1 MKILSIIGAS
11 TFGNTTEVL
20 RYFKS
25 QLEKCGGYEFE
36 DLYLQDHKIDF
47 CTGCHSCIMLGQE
60 KCPHYLAVKEI
71 EDKMMQADGVILATP
86 GYMFSVS
93 GIMKNFL
100 DHVAYNCHRP
110 KYFGKKIFLI
120 SSCTKWQEEGVFIPM
135 KTWAQGAGFDLCGS
149 MYIDMMPFPYSE
161 GELEKRRNKV
171 NEAAFSFDKIIKEKK
186 EIKPEFSRIMIF
198 HAFRTMSAMFPKVM
212 QADYRYF
219 SDKKAYDKNS
229 KWYIPAKIPFFKNFM
244 AGIIE
249 KKMKSSI
256 MSMVDQEKSEKAD
269 GVFRNKL

>member
-1 MKILSIIGAS
+1 
-11 TFGNTTEVL
+11 
-20 RYFKS
+20 
-25 QLEKCGGYEFE
+25 
-36 DLYLQDHKIDF
+36 
-47 CTGCHSCIMLGQE
+47 
-60 KCPHYLAVKEI
+60 
-71 EDKMMQADGVILATP
+71 
-86 GYMFSVS
+86 
-93 GIMKNFL
+93 
-100 DHVAYNCHRP
+100 
-110 KYFGKKIFLI
+110 
-120 SSCTKWQEEGVFIPM
+120 
-135 KTWAQGAGFDLCGS
+135 

-161 GELEKRRNKV
+161 SELEKRRNKV
-171 NEAAFSFDKIIKEKK
+171 NEAAFSFDKILKTKT